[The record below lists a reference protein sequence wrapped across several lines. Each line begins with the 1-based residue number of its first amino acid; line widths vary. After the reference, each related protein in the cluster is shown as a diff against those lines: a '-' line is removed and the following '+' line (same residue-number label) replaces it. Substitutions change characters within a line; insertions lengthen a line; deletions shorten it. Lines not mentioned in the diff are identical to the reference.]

1 MTAAY
6 TGHAVIVMAPTGS
19 GKGTVIKYAQTQF
32 AELRTTVSCTT
43 RAMRPGEVEGKE
55 YYFLSR
61 DGFKEKIKAEEF
73 LEWAEFGGNLY
84 GTLKSE
90 ILPPITRGE
99 IVIAEIEIQGVEQ
112 LRTILP
118 TEVMT
123 TVYIES
129 GGWDELRRRALARAS
144 MSNEELEQRYERYLV
159 EVQTKDWADVVIDN
173 TGDDFTP
180 ACKRFAEFIESLY
193 GAQAKK

>member
-1 MTAAY
+1 
-6 TGHAVIVMAPTGS
+6 
-19 GKGTVIKYAQTQF
+19 
-32 AELRTTVSCTT
+32 
-43 RAMRPGEVEGKE
+43 MRPGEVEGKE